1 LGEPLPGD
9 DMKPLSV
16 RGTELW
22 CVDHGNGVPLLL
34 VHGFPLDHTMW
45 AGQIEGLSSRCR
57 GGKGDSPHLPER
69 PAGCSAQMG
78 TVPFSPVPIRVIA
91 PDLRGFGR
99 SRKTADD
106 KVTIADFA
114 DDLAALLDVLQIGEP
129 VVFCG
134 LSMGGYIAFQF
145 WRRHAD
151 RLRAL
156 ILCDTRAVADAPEAA
171 AARAVMADRVLREG
185 SAPLVETMLPQML
198 GATTRRQRPD
208 LLENVRRVM
217 LSTDPRAI
225 AAASRGLAERPD
237 VTALLPDIRCPTL
250 VVVGSEDTVSAP
262 AEMRGI
268 ADAIPGAR
276 FVEIPSA
283 GHLSPLEKP
292 AAVNAAIAEFLTPLP
307 GRARTPVP
315 PTPFRRH
322 CE

>member
-1 LGEPLPGD
+1 
-9 DMKPLSV
+9 MKPLSV

-22 CVDHGNGVPLLL
+22 CVDHGRGVPLLL
-34 VHGFPLDHTMW
+34 VHGCPLDHTMW
-45 AGQIEGLSSRCR
+45 AGQIEGLSSQC
-57 GGKGDSPHLPER
+57 
-69 PAGCSAQMG
+69 
-78 TVPFSPVPIRVIA
+78 RVIA

-106 KVTIADFA
+106 KVTMADFA

-185 SAPLVETMLPQML
+185 SAPLMDTMLPQML

-208 LLENVRRVM
+208 LLENVRRVI

-250 VVVGSEDTVSAP
+250 VVVGSEDALFR
-262 AEMRGI
+262 AHRNARHRGSH
-268 ADAIPGAR
+268 P
-276 FVEIPSA
+276 
-283 GHLSPLEKP
+283 
-292 AAVNAAIAEFLTPLP
+292 
-307 GRARTPVP
+307 
-315 PTPFRRH
+315 RR
-322 CE
+322 EVR